1 MSNRSGLKVAVS
13 GIGVSPVDASIH
25 GTPRAS
31 LSKGEPVKTATLV
44 ILLGMALSVLGAAQD
59 VATSSLPT
67 AQEKA
72 QALAQDQA
80 REDAQ
85 KSQEKAQ
92 KNAQKS
98 QKKAQKNAQKSQKK
112 AQKQWNDQHPS
123 AH

>member
-1 MSNRSGLKVAVS
+1 VKIRIYILFAL
-13 GIGVSPVDASIH
+13 
-25 GTPRAS
+25 
-31 LSKGEPVKTATLV
+31 LS
-44 ILLGMALSVLGAAQD
+44 MALSVSAAAQTNEPS
-59 VATSSLPT
+59 ALPT
-67 AQEKA
+67 AQEKSRA
-72 QALAQDQA
+72 MAQDQA

-112 AQKQWNDQHPS
+112 AQKQWKQQHPS